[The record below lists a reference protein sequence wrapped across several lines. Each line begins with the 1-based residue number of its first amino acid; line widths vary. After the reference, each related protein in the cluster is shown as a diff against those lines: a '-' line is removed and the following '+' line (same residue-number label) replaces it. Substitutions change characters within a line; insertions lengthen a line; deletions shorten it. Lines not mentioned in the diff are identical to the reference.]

1 MPNSTIAAVS
11 TPVGEG
17 GIGIVRIS
25 GDEAFLVAD
34 TVFKSKSGK
43 TISEIAG
50 YSALFGKVYDGEEF
64 IDTAIAIKFCAPK
77 SYTGENTVELSV
89 HGGSFVL
96 NKLLRAVLK
105 AGATPA
111 GAGEFTKRAFLNG
124 KLDLTEAESVMAIIS
139 AENDAQLRMAN
150 AALSGKVSQKIK
162 EIEEILLSTAAS
174 VAVYSD
180 YPEEYLPEL
189 EGQEFFNNLNHAVE
203 LLDTMLNEYDI
214 GVKIKN
220 GIKTAILGKPN
231 VGKSTLMN
239 LISGAEKS
247 IVTSVAGTTRDV
259 LEETVNIKGTML
271 LLYDTAGIHETND
284 EVEKIGVMRSI
295 KKIEECDI
303 FLCVFD
309 TSVPICDDDIKLIEK
324 LQGKTCIAVLNK
336 SDIKTFDYT
345 PYIKDMPFVL
355 ISAKDGI
362 GKNELLAKI
371 EELAKTGGF
380 KADSG
385 VLLNQRQYNSAHKAR
400 NAVNDAI
407 NARTMGLTTDAVGI
421 CIDEA
426 LTELYALTGKR
437 VTNEVADEVFRNF
450 CVGK

>member
-1 MPNSTIAAVS
+1 MLASTIAAVS
-11 TPVGEG
+11 TACGDG

-25 GDEAFLVAD
+25 GDCAFLIAD
-34 TVFKSKSGK
+34 KVFKSKSGK
-43 TISEIAG
+43 TVAEISG
-50 YSALFGKVYDGEEF
+50 YSALFGMVFDGEET
-64 IDTAIAIKFCAPK
+64 IDTAVALKFCAPK

-105 AGATPA
+105 AGAVPA
-111 GAGEFTKRAFLNG
+111 AAGEFTKRAFLNG

-150 AALSGKVSQKIK
+150 AALSGKISQKIK

-189 EGQEFFNNLNHAVE
+189 SGEEFFNNLNKAVA
-203 LLDTMLNEYDI
+203 LLDTMLADYDI
-214 GVKIKN
+214 GKKIKS

-239 LISGAEKS
+239 LISGEEKA

-259 LEETVNIKGTML
+259 LEETVNIGNTLL
-271 LLYDTAGIHETND
+271 LLYDTAGIHETDD

-295 KKIEECDI
+295 KKLDECDI

-309 TSVPICDDDIKLIEK
+309 TSLPISQDDIKLIEK
-324 LQGKTCIAVLNK
+324 LQGKTAIAVLNK
-336 SDIKTFDYT
+336 SDIKAYDYT
-345 PYIKDMPFVL
+345 PYIKGMPCVE
-355 ISAKDGI
+355 ISAKESVGLSS
-362 GKNELLAKI
+362 LLEKI
-371 EELAKTGGF
+371 EELVKTNNF
-380 KADSG
+380 SAESG
-385 VLLNQRQYNSAHKAR
+385 VLLNSRQYDSAYKAR
-400 NAVNDAI
+400 KAVCDAI
-407 NARTMGLTTDAVGI
+407 SAREFGLTTDAVGV

>member
-11 TPVGEG
+11 TPMGEG
-17 GIGIVRIS
+17 GIGTVRIS
-25 GDEAFLVAD
+25 GDCAFLIAD
-34 TVFKSKSGK
+34 KVFKSKSGK
-43 TISEIAG
+43 TVSEISG
-50 YSALFGKVYDGEEF
+50 YSALFGKVYSGEEF
-64 IDTAIAIKFCAPK
+64 IDTAVALKFCAPK
-77 SYTGENTVELSV
+77 SYTGENTVELSI

-105 AGATPA
+105 AGAVPA
-111 GAGEFTKRAFLNG
+111 SAGEFTKRAFLNG

-150 AALSGKVSQKIK
+150 AALSGKVSKKIK

-189 EGQEFFNNLNHAVE
+189 SGEEFFNNLNKAIT
-203 LLDTMLNEYDI
+203 LLDTMLKNYDI
-214 GVKIKN
+214 GKKIKN

-239 LISGAEKS
+239 LISGEEKA

-259 LEETVNIKGTML
+259 LEETVNIGNTTL
-271 LLYDTAGIHETND
+271 LLYDTAGIHETSD
-284 EVEKIGVMRSI
+284 EVEKIGVMRSVE
-295 KKIEECDI
+295 KIEECDI
-303 FLCVFD
+303 FLLVFD
-309 TSVPICDDDIKLIEK
+309 TSSPISDDDIKLIEK
-324 LQGKTCIAVLNK
+324 LKGKTCVAVLNK
-336 SDIKTFDYT
+336 SDILAYDYI
-345 PYIKDMPFVL
+345 PYIKDMPHVL
-355 ISAKDGI
+355 ISAKQQKGL
-362 GKNELLAKI
+362 NCLLEKI
-371 EELAKTGGF
+371 EELVKTKDF
-380 KADSG
+380 KTDSG
-385 VLLNQRQYNSAHKAR
+385 VLLNQRQYSSAYKAR
-400 NAVNDAI
+400 KAVCDAI
-407 NARTMGLTTDAVGI
+407 ETRNFGLTTDAVGV

>member
-1 MPNSTIAAVS
+1 MPNFTIAAIS

-17 GIGIVRIS
+17 GIGTVRIS
-25 GDEAFLVAD
+25 GDSAFSIAD
-34 TVFKSKSGK
+34 KVFKSKNGK
-43 TISEIAG
+43 TVSEIGG
-50 YSALFGKVYDGEEF
+50 YSALFGKVYDGDDF
-64 IDTAIAIKFCAPK
+64 IDTAIALKFCAPK

-111 GAGEFTKRAFLNG
+111 DAGEFTKRAFLNG

-150 AALSGKVSQKIK
+150 AALGGKVSKKIK

-189 EGQEFFNNLNHAVE
+189 QGEEFFNNLNKAVA

-214 GVKIKN
+214 GRKIKN

-239 LISGAEKS
+239 LISGEEKA

-259 LEETVNIKGTML
+259 LEETVNIGNTLL
-271 LLYDTAGIHETND
+271 LLYDTAGIHETDD

-295 KKIEECDI
+295 KKMEECDI
-303 FLCVFD
+303 FLLVFD
-309 TSVPICDDDIKLIEK
+309 TSSPISEDDIKLIEK
-324 LQGKTCIAVLNK
+324 IQGKACVAVLNK
-336 SDIKTFDYT
+336 SDIKAYDYA
-345 PYIKDMPFVL
+345 PYIKGMPCVE
-355 ISAKDGI
+355 ISAKEQKGL
-362 GKNELLAKI
+362 NCLLEKI
-371 EELAKTGGF
+371 EELAKTKGF
-380 KADSG
+380 RADGG
-385 VLLNQRQYNSAHKAR
+385 VLLNSRQYNSAFKAKKAVCDAIEAR
-400 NAVNDAI
+400 NF
-407 NARTMGLTTDAVGI
+407 GLTTDAVGV

-426 LTELYALTGKR
+426 LTELYSLTGKR